1 MNKLAAL
8 VNELEH
14 HIADFEKQNVKFS
27 AANVGWQIEH
37 SLITID
43 MIITVLKKSNPDNF
57 QSKFNFSKF
66 RVFLF
71 KKIPRGRAKAPKVV
85 VPQPDYNATSLQNHV
100 TITLQNIDSLST
112 IQPNQFF
119 KHPYFGD
126 LKLRDAIRF
135 LEIHTQHHL
144 SIIKDIISK

>member
-1 MNKLAAL
+1 MNKLATI
-8 VNELEH
+8 VNELQQ
-14 HIADFEKQNVKFS
+14 HILDFEKVNEKFS
-27 AANVGWQIEH
+27 VANVGWQIEH

-43 MIITVLKKSNPDNF
+43 MIIMVLKKSNSDSF
-57 QSKFNFSKF
+57 QNKFNFSKF

-71 KKIPRGRAKAPKVV
+71 NKIPRGRAKAPKIVI
-85 VPQPDYNATSLQNHV
+85 PQVAYHVSSLHHHIN
-100 TITLQNIDSLST
+100 ITLQNIDSLST

-126 LKLRDAIRF
+126 LKLKDAIQF

-144 SIIKDIISK
+144 SIIKDIIRK

>member
-8 VNELEH
+8 VNELKH
-14 HIADFEKQNVKFS
+14 HIVDFEKHNVKFS

-37 SLITID
+37 SLITIN

-85 VPQPDYNATSLQNHV
+85 IPQPDYNATSLQNHV

-126 LKLRDAIRF
+126 LKLNDAIKF

-144 SIIKDIISK
+144 SVIKDIISK

>member
-8 VNELEH
+8 VNQFEQ
-14 HIADFEKQNVKFS
+14 HIFDFEKSNIKFS
-27 AANVGWQIEH
+27 VANVGWQIEH

-43 MIITVLKKSNPDNF
+43 TIISVLKKSNSANF

-71 KKIPRGRAKAPKVV
+71 NKIPRGRAKAPKIVT
-85 VPQPDYNATSLQNHV
+85 PQVGYTIASLQHHIA
-100 TITLQNIDSLST
+100 ITLQNIDSLST

-126 LKLRDAIRF
+126 LKLKDAIKF

-144 SIIKDIISK
+144 SIIKDIIRK

>member
-8 VNELEH
+8 VNQLQP
-14 HIADFEKQNVKFS
+14 HIVDFEKSNIKFS

-43 MIITVLKKSNPDNF
+43 MIIMVLKKSNSANF

-71 KKIPRGRAKAPKVV
+71 NKIPRGRAKAPKIVT
-85 VPQPDYNATSLQNHV
+85 PQVGYTIASLQHHI

-126 LKLRDAIRF
+126 LKLKDAIKF